1 MPDGLPQKKGSTI
14 PIRVESSQPLIRTR
28 ARATRSTW
36 TCRLRRRR
44 RATALGSGVADTFPA
59 GGTGSASALSSLIA
73 DQHLLPEVAPDL
85 LVDVRETAGEAGL
98 LYPSRARPLRPV
110 DAPFSPLARGG

>member
-59 GGTGSASALSSLIA
+59 GGTCSASALSPLIA
-73 DQHLLPEVAPDL
+73 DQHLLPEDAPDL
-85 LVDVRETAGEAGL
+85 LLDARKTAGEKV
-98 LYPSRARPLRPV
+98 PP
-110 DAPFSPLARGG
+110 